1 MPSLIGLTRFKQ
13 RTPDGEIDGP
23 VSGALQVI
31 TIGPMTV
38 PATSTKNFKVDL
50 PAGCRFRVTDASFRA
65 NSITGAPTIVLGLN
79 TNGSSKLVASVAAT
93 TNLGALTVKTASQN
107 VPAGNVIV
115 AQLAATLATR
125 AIDGG
130 IITLV
135 GHISAPPT
143 TTIVRN
149 ASHF

>member
-1 MPSLIGLTRFKQ
+1 M
-13 RTPDGEIDGP
+13 DGGVSVEIDGP
-23 VSGALQVI
+23 VSGALQIV
-31 TIGPMTV
+31 TIGPV
-38 PATSTKNFKVDL
+38 SIPATSTKNIKVDL

-65 NSITGAPTIVLGLN
+65 HLITGAPTVAIGIN
-79 TNGSSKLVASVAAT
+79 TIGSTKLVNT
-93 TNLGALTVKTASQN
+93 TTLSSNLGALTVKTASQN

-125 AIDGG
+125 AIDNGV
-130 IITLV
+130 ITLV

-143 TTIVRN
+143 TVLVRN